1 MQIYHIFL
9 RGDFKLFMLFGFVFP
24 LRGMLHTACCI
35 PVQGFL
41 LRRLPLC
48 LACTVAMV
56 ILAIYSGKGIVMQR
70 HLATTKSTVVQKLHS
85 MVKTLDIEK
94 CCGVHD
100 VKDLEIFELST
111 ALHN

>member
-24 LRGMLHTACCI
+24 FRGMLHTACCI

-56 ILAIYSGKGIVMQR
+56 ILAIYSGKRIVMQR

-94 CCGVHD
+94 CCGVND
-100 VKDLEIFELST
+100 EKDLAIFELST